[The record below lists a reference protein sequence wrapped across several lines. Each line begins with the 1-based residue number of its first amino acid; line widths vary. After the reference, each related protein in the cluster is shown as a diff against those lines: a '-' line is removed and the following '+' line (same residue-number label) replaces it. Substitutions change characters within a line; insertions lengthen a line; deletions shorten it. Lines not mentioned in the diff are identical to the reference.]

1 MMSEGVGPMKRLIS
15 LGGALLLVGAIVAS
29 PAASLERYRH
39 NRAAYAYGTSPTCPV
54 GSRCQLPSPDC
65 PFGMS
70 YCPRYLVC
78 IDRLSVCPP

>member
-1 MMSEGVGPMKRLIS
+1 MSEGRLMKRLIS
-15 LGGALLLVGAIVAS
+15 LGSALLLLGAIS

-39 NRAAYAYGTSPTCPV
+39 YRAAYAYGTSPTCPV

-78 IDRLSVCPP
+78 IDWLSVCPP

>member
-1 MMSEGVGPMKRLIS
+1 MKRLIS
-15 LGGALLLVGAIVAS
+15 LGSALLFMGAIIAS
-29 PAASLERYRH
+29 PAAGQERARHYRGV
-39 NRAAYAYGTSPTCPV
+39 YKYGTSPTCPV

-78 IDRLSVCPP
+78 IDWLSVCPP